1 MVTFLNQVS
10 SGITF
15 LGDDKKPAVKEDQ
28 DARSPSVERRELAVI
43 GATGKTIEAS
53 DNIPAEIA
61 NKVSQTLSTTVNN
74 YTQEATD
81 VDMAVEELQ
90 DQANKGADLMSIT
103 DYFDNSFH
111 AMDNPYFT
119 SAENLASIKYQMVVE
134 KITDAIQVRTAD
146 TTAGSVINWLDRYLL
161 RQLPIGAFEDFTRKR
176 KTVSEEFARAISGD
190 MPIKDFETFLDS
202 RVDEYLEQGFFFG
215 EDSSEHYAEQD
226 RDFIVSARA
235 AIDKGYTVVY
245 SSWW

>member
-15 LGDDKKPAVKEDQ
+15 VGDDKKPVVKEEQ

-43 GATGKTIEAS
+43 GAPGKTIEAS

-61 NKVSQTLSTTVNN
+61 NKVNHTLSTTVNS

-81 VDMAVEELQ
+81 VEMAVEQLE
-90 DQANKGADLMSIT
+90 DQAQKGADLMSIT

-119 SAENLASIKYQMVVE
+119 SAENLASIKYQMTVE

-190 MPIKDFETFLDS
+190 MS
-202 RVDEYLEQGFFFG
+202 V
-215 EDSSEHYAEQD
+215 
-226 RDFIVSARA
+226 
-235 AIDKGYTVVY
+235 
-245 SSWW
+245 